1 MKIVPI
7 FLFSLALLLLNAC
20 QLVTAEPASV
30 APEQKAQKDRLLALA
45 ERMVAYLPQLPLDS
59 LQIPRTV
66 ENAKMEGT
74 ASKSWTSGF
83 FPGVLWQL
91 YDAGR
96 QDALKEAALSWQSFV
111 EKEKLDSTTHDLGF
125 KLYCS
130 FGQAWR
136 ITGEEQF
143 KDVFITAAKT
153 LSTRYNPKVGA
164 LRSWDHHED
173 LWPFPVIIDNM
184 MNLEMLYEATRLT
197 GDSSFYHIATQH
209 SETTLKNHF
218 RDDNSSYH
226 VVSYDPLTGEVLKK
240 NTHQGYS
247 HESAWSRGQAW
258 GLYGYTVAY
267 RYTKQPEFLAQA
279 QKIAN
284 FIFTHPRLP
293 EDLIPY
299 WDFDAP
305 NIPDEPRDV
314 SAAAVAA
321 SGLFELSTYDPENAS
336 NYLDWANHILVSLE
350 KEEYQCH
357 VAPFFLQHSVGSIP
371 GEFEM
376 DAPIIYAEYYYLEA
390 LRRSQANPQVSL
402 SNEK

>member
-1 MKIVPI
+1 MKK
-7 FLFSLALLLLNAC
+7 SLLLSIVGLLMFSTC
-20 QLVTAEPASV
+20 QSPAS
-30 APEQKAQKDRLLALA
+30 APTVSASVSASERLTELS
-45 ERMVAYLPQLPLDS
+45 EKMMGYLSQLPLDS

-66 ENAKMEGT
+66 EDGKMQGT
-74 ASKSWTSGF
+74 ASGSWTSGF

-91 YDAGR
+91 YDVGR
-96 QDALKEAALSWQSFV
+96 QDELKEAALNWQSIV

-143 KDVFITAAKT
+143 KEVFLTAART
-153 LSTRYNPKVGA
+153 LCSRYNPTVGA

-209 SETTLKNHF
+209 AETTLKNHF
-218 RDDNSSYH
+218 RADYSSYH
-226 VVSYDPLTGEVLKK
+226 VISYDPLTGEVLKK

-267 RYTKQPEFLAQA
+267 RYTRQPEFLAQA

-314 SAAAVAA
+314 SAATVAA
-321 SGLFELSTYDPENAS
+321 SGLFELSTYDAENADR
-336 NYLDWANHILVSLE
+336 YLDWANHILASLE
-350 KEEYQCH
+350 EEKYQSH

-390 LRRSQANPQVSL
+390 LRRSQDQAKELLN
-402 SNEK
+402 NEK

>member
-1 MKIVPI
+1 MKKS
-7 FLFSLALLLLNAC
+7 FLLSIAGLLVLGAC
-20 QLVTAEPASV
+20 QSPASPP
-30 APEQKAQKDRLLALA
+30 AASTPEPMPAKERLLELS
-45 ERMVAYLPQLPLDS
+45 ERMIVDYLPQLPLDS

-66 ENAKMEGT
+66 EDGKMEGT

-91 YDAGR
+91 YDASR
-96 QDALKEAALSWQSFV
+96 QDALKEAALNWQSFV
-111 EKEKLDSTTHDLGF
+111 EKEKRDSTTHDLGF

-143 KDVFITAAKT
+143 KDVFITAART

-164 LRSWDHHED
+164 LRSWDHHEH
-173 LWPFPVIIDNM
+173 LWAFPVIIDNM
-184 MNLEMLYEATRLT
+184 MNLEILYEATRLT
-197 GDSSFYHIATQH
+197 GDSSFYRIATQH
-209 SETTLKNHF
+209 AETTLKNHF
-218 RDDNSSYH
+218 RADNSSYH
-226 VVSYDPLTGEVLKK
+226 VISYDPLTGEVLKK
-240 NTHQGYS
+240 NTHQGYR

-267 RYTKQPEFLAQA
+267 RYTQRPEFLAQA
-279 QKIAN
+279 QKIAK

-314 SAAAVAA
+314 SAATVAA
-321 SGLFELSTYDPENAS
+321 SGLFELSTYDQENAAR
-336 NYLDWANHILVSLE
+336 YLGWANHILASLE

-357 VAPFFLQHSVGSIP
+357 TAPFFLQHSVGSIP

-376 DAPIIYAEYYYLEA
+376 DAPIIYAEYFYLEA
-390 LRRSQANPQVSL
+390 LRRSQDQ
-402 SNEK
+402 EKE

>member
-1 MKIVPI
+1 MKK
-7 FLFSLALLLLNAC
+7 SLLLSIVSMLVLGAC
-20 QLVTAEPASV
+20 QSPASSPTAS
-30 APEQKAQKDRLLALA
+30 APVPMSAKERLLELS
-45 ERMVAYLPQLPLDS
+45 ERMVVDYLPQLPLDS

-66 ENAKMEGT
+66 AGRKMEGT

-91 YDAGR
+91 YDVGR
-96 QDALKEAALSWQSFV
+96 KDALKEAALNWQSFV
-111 EKEKLDSTTHDLGF
+111 EKEKFDSTTHDLGF

-136 ITGEEQF
+136 ITGNEHF
-143 KDVFITAAKT
+143 KDVFITAANT

-184 MNLEMLYEATRLT
+184 MNLEMLYEATHLT
-197 GDSSFYHIATQH
+197 GDSSYYHIATQH
-209 SETTLKNHF
+209 AATTLENHF
-218 RDDNSSYH
+218 RADYSSYH

-279 QKIAN
+279 QKIAQ

-321 SGLFELSTYDPENAS
+321 SGLFELSTYDPENAGR
-336 NYLDWANHILVSLE
+336 YLGWANQILASLE

-390 LRRSQANPQVSL
+390 LRRSLVS
-402 SNEK
+402 K